1 MSLRTNTSY
10 RGRYNGPVPTSNL
23 LNDAE
28 DFPVFEPFEGGSGA
42 EVAPR
47 SYAPGQGSL
56 SVVDGGVDMC
66 QQVNEPNHQTAA
78 YDTPCLVVRRGQEFL
93 MRVTFNRQLA
103 EGDDFQVEFLIG
115 SNPSA
120 SKGSMM
126 VVTFGSRPGGG
137 WAGKILDM
145 QDTTVTLSITPTAD
159 AIVGKYRTYVAIDAG
174 SGMQRTA
181 RDANTDLYMLFNAW
195 CPADAVFLPDES
207 GRREYVLNDYGVIF
221 QGSVGAVSSRG
232 WMYGQFEQGILD
244 ACIYILDSSQM
255 PIYDRGNAIKLV
267 RKGSAMINSQD
278 DNGVLVGNWS
288 DDYSMGTAPTLWT
301 GSVKILLEYA
311 NTGVPV
317 CFAQCWVFA
326 GVFNTFLRCLGI
338 PSRVITNFSSAHDNT
353 GNLKTD
359 LIFKPDGTPDRRN
372 TRDSIWNYH
381 CWNEVYMVRPDL
393 PPGLEGWQVV
403 DATPQETSDG
413 HFRCG
418 PASIAAIKE
427 GLLCHP
433 FDSGFVF
440 AEVNSDV
447 VFHKRDRYGT
457 LTPYR
462 VEKAV
467 IGQSICTK
475 AVGSDAAQDITH
487 TYKYPEGS
495 AQDSQVM
502 ARAEEYGCQ
511 RDHSELSDGEVTVTI
526 NCEQVAMGQDVNLIV
541 DFQNLGELP
550 KTVQAH
556 LAGSVVFYTGI
567 TANQLQDK
575 DFTVTVP
582 AQQTE
587 RVILKTTAQ
596 EYLPRLGA
604 QQCLHFIL
612 TGQYDAQSL
621 SAIKLVDLQAPALT
635 LEVSGRPQVQQEM
648 FVTVSFTNP
657 FNFPLQNVGLA
668 MEGSGLMNY
677 RTRYYSGIDPQA
689 KISWKEAF
697 YPRLWGTRRLWAVM
711 ACSNLHQVFGQA
723 DIEIS
728 S

>member
-103 EGDDFQVEFLIG
+103 EGDDFQLEFLI
-115 SNPSA
+115 A

-126 VVTFGSRPGGG
+126 VVTFGSRTGGG

-195 CPADAVFLPDES
+195 CPEDAVFLPDES

-267 RKGSAMINSQD
+267 RKGSAMVRIQ
-278 DNGVLVGNWS
+278 
-288 DDYSMGTAPTLWT
+288 
-301 GSVKILLEYA
+301 I
-311 NTGVPV
+311 
-317 CFAQCWVFA
+317 
-326 GVFNTFLRCLGI
+326 LRCLGI

-475 AVGSDAAQDITH
+475 AVGSDAVQDITH
-487 TYKYPEGS
+487 TYKYPE
-495 AQDSQVM
+495 
-502 ARAEEYGCQ
+502 
-511 RDHSELSDGEVTVTI
+511 
-526 NCEQVAMGQDVNLIV
+526 
-541 DFQNLGELP
+541 
-550 KTVQAH
+550 
-556 LAGSVVFYTGI
+556 
-567 TANQLQDK
+567 
-575 DFTVTVP
+575 
-582 AQQTE
+582 
-587 RVILKTTAQ
+587 
-596 EYLPRLGA
+596 
-604 QQCLHFIL
+604 
-612 TGQYDAQSL
+612 
-621 SAIKLVDLQAPALT
+621 
-635 LEVSGRPQVQQEM
+635 
-648 FVTVSFTNP
+648 
-657 FNFPLQNVGLA
+657 
-668 MEGSGLMNY
+668 
-677 RTRYYSGIDPQA
+677 
-689 KISWKEAF
+689 
-697 YPRLWGTRRLWAVM
+697 
-711 ACSNLHQVFGQA
+711 
-723 DIEIS
+723 
-728 S
+728 